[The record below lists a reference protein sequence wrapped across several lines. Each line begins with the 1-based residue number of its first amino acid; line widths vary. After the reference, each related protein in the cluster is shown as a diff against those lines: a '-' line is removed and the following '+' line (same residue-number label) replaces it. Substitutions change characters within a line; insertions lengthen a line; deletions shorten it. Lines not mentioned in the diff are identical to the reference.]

1 MKNQLKLRK
10 GVHQAKEK
18 SLKRKMTTEYTYSVF
33 TTQLLRFLKENDV
46 KSHDLSKELAKRNGI
61 SE

>member
-33 TTQLLRFLKENDV
+33 TT
-46 KSHDLSKELAKRNGI
+46 
-61 SE
+61 